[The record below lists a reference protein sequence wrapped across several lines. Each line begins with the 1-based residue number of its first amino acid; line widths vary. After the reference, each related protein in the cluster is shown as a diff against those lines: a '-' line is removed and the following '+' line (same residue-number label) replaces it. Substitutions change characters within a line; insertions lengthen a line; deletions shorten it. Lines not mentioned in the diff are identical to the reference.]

1 MSGELLAIVDDD
13 VYIGDMLEELLRREG
28 YGVLR
33 AYSGTE
39 ALLLL
44 EGQRPDLVLLD
55 LMLPGLSG
63 GDVLPHLTGIPVI
76 VLSARAEVEE
86 KVALLLGGAADYL
99 TKPFDTRELLAR
111 ITVQLRQSGPQRDG
125 GPKRAPGGLYY
136 KHLTLDP
143 AARTVEA
150 EGVPV
155 RLTRTEFT
163 ILKLLMQS
171 PRQVIPK
178 SRLLDQLSLE
188 TPDCVESSLKV
199 HVSNLRRKLREAGAG
214 ECIESVWG
222 IGFKLAE

>member
-1 MSGELLAIVDDD
+1 MSGAWIAVIEDD
-13 VYIGDMLEELLRREG
+13 VPIGDMLEELLAREG

-44 EGQRPDLVLLD
+44 EARRPDLALLD

-63 GDVLPHLTGIPVI
+63 EDVLPHLAGIPVI
-76 VLSARAEVEE
+76 VLSAKAEVEE

-111 ITVQLRQSGPQRDG
+111 ITVQLRQGKGPPDLLRCKG
-125 GPKRAPGGLYY
+125 
-136 KHLTLDP
+136 LTLD
-143 AARTVEA
+143 AGTRAVEVD
-150 EGVPV
+150 GVPV
-155 RLTRTEFT
+155 HLTPTEFA
-163 ILKLLMQS
+163 ILRLLMQD
-171 PRQVIPK
+171 PRRVIPK
-178 SRLLDQLSLE
+178 SRLLDRLSLE

-199 HVSNLRRKLREAGAG
+199 HISNLRRKLREAGAG